1 MNNTLVTVI
10 VPAYN
15 HEKYVLEC
23 LDSINN
29 QTYRDFQWIVVDDC
43 SQDKT
48 PELLKEN
55 KKKYGYELILHDK
68 NMGLSAT
75 LTETIRDF
83 AKGEYLVMC
92 ASDDMFLPNKIEAQ
106 LKFLQNNPQYV
117 MCYSRSIAMNEK
129 SENFPNKDTFS
140 GYKSGD
146 IFEDI
151 LCRKYH
157 IGINIM
163 YRTKVFAEVGYF
175 EPNILAE
182 DYYLYCKIARKY
194 KIGFLDEYLHK
205 YRVAELSTKRDPW
218 KLVMSHRQTVD
229 MFKDDVLYPKAVNSW
244 EVKSSL
250 IIAGYKKYKLKA
262 LKYFVKNMDY
272 FFAHPKNLFYI
283 TKYLVVDWK

>member
-1 MNNTLVTVI
+1 MNSTLVTVI

-23 LDSINN
+23 LESINN

-43 SQDKT
+43 SKDKT
-48 PELLKEN
+48 PEILKKN
-55 KKKYGYELILHDK
+55 QKKYGYELILHDK
-68 NMGLSAT
+68 NMGLSGT
-75 LTETIRDF
+75 LTETIRDY

-106 LKFLQNNPQYV
+106 LKFLQENPKYV
-117 MCYSRSIAMNEK
+117 MCYSRSISMNEK
-129 SENFPNKDTFS
+129 SEEYPNRNTFA
-140 GYKSGD
+140 GYKSGY

-151 LCRKYH
+151 LCRKYN

-163 YRTKVFAEVGYF
+163 YRTKVFGEVGYY
-175 EPNILAE
+175 EPNVLAE

-194 KIGFLDEYLHK
+194 EIGFLDQYLYK

-229 MFKDDVLYPKAVNSW
+229 MFIDDPAYPKAVKFW
-244 EVKSSL
+244 EIRSAM
-250 IIAGYKKYKLKA
+250 IISFYKKYKIRSI
-262 LKYFVKNMDY
+262 KYVFKNLDY
-272 FFAHPKNLFYI
+272 FLVHPHDSIAFS
-283 TKYLVVDWK
+283 KYLLCCWK